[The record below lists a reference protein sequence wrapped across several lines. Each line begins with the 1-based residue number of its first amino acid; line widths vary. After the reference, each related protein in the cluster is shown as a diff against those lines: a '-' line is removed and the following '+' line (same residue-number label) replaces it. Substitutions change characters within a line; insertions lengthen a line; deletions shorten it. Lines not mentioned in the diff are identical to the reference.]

1 MLDFLHFN
9 YSSDDVV
16 KRLHKDD
23 DFTVFKR
30 VKQDFDPY
38 TPEQRQY
45 VQNEL
50 NKFLKWLQQNHHT
63 EMTHT
68 IQLYL
73 SQM

>member
-16 KRLHKDD
+16 KRLQNDE
-23 DFTVFKR
+23 FSTFKR
-30 VKQDFDPY
+30 VNQDFDPY

-45 VQNEL
+45 VRNEL
-50 NKFLKWLQQNHHT
+50 KELITRLQENNH
-63 EMTHT
+63 EFIIPT

-73 SQM
+73 SQI